1 MTLMWVYDIC
11 KEDDY
16 DIALRK
22 KYDEI
27 TKTENE
33 LKDKALDLIVNISD
47 EILDKHIPR
56 LD

>member
-1 MTLMWVYDIC
+1 MSLMWVYDIC

-33 LKDKALDLIVNISD
+33 LKDKALDIIVNIPD
-47 EILDKHIPR
+47 ETLNKHIPR
-56 LD
+56 VN